1 MATDLKKYDIYQI
14 KRKGIISD
22 YDQKLVIRLYQP
34 LIGTIATMLYLTL
47 LNEISLGKEVSDNL
61 THERLLSLMQIKID
75 DFIEARKKLES
86 IGLLKTFIK
95 ENKDQISLTY
105 LYSLNSPKSPKKFF
119 EDPIL
124 SNLLLKSLG
133 ENEYYRT
140 QYYYLDNQFI
150 DEDFIEISSQYEDSF
165 PKNETQKDIKT
176 IGNNFASWK
185 TSEVNTAYN
194 FDDLINK
201 CSNFMIPKYVF
212 TDDAK
217 KEIYRLKILFNLSD
231 DALISAIKDSLELID
246 NKKSINLEKFN
257 KIVESYMRINNTKE
271 ILDNFVTAKRYD
283 KTNPLEYYKVLLG
296 IPSLFKSDIIFIK
309 NFMDMKIPNGVINT
323 VLDYCFKNSTSSNSN
338 ITKYIEKVMASVVKD
353 KCKDAYQTME
363 YFKSKK
369 VKKSPYKPSNKND
382 SLEKDEND
390 ENDMEKLLKIIGD

>member
-140 QYYYLDNQFI
+140 QYY
-150 DEDFIEISSQYEDSF
+150 
-165 PKNETQKDIKT
+165 
-176 IGNNFASWK
+176 
-185 TSEVNTAYN
+185 
-194 FDDLINK
+194 
-201 CSNFMIPKYVF
+201 
-212 TDDAK
+212 
-217 KEIYRLKILFNLSD
+217 
-231 DALISAIKDSLELID
+231 
-246 NKKSINLEKFN
+246 
-257 KIVESYMRINNTKE
+257 
-271 ILDNFVTAKRYD
+271 
-283 KTNPLEYYKVLLG
+283 
-296 IPSLFKSDIIFIK
+296 
-309 NFMDMKIPNGVINT
+309 
-323 VLDYCFKNSTSSNSN
+323 
-338 ITKYIEKVMASVVKD
+338 
-353 KCKDAYQTME
+353 
-363 YFKSKK
+363 
-369 VKKSPYKPSNKND
+369 
-382 SLEKDEND
+382 
-390 ENDMEKLLKIIGD
+390 